1 MPGVIA
7 LRRSHGL
14 QGMPAS
20 VAGVD
25 AWGRPNAAEVP
36 SDHHEG
42 LREHGEW
49 PKLALIAVIRKFVAR
64 GDIILRQ
71 DPLWQDALTKTFRL
85 PQKSHMATNS
95 EAHVGHGGRPTR
107 SGIGQSLRS
116 HEGTTTA
123 AVAVVFAGGVIGFPV
138 GAT

>member
-49 PKLALIAVIRKFVAR
+49 PKLALIAVIRKLVAR
-64 GDIILRQ
+64 GDIFLAIAHLPPECRCQ
-71 DPLWQDALTKTFRL
+71 D
-85 PQKSHMATNS
+85 
-95 EAHVGHGGRPTR
+95 G
-107 SGIGQSLRS
+107 
-116 HEGTTTA
+116 
-123 AVAVVFAGGVIGFPV
+123 V
-138 GAT
+138 GAGCRRTRRPVIRRTGLAAARGCCHPLASCATRPVP